1 MRPLGKFWR
10 GRGLKAIV
18 YLDDGV
24 VAVKG
29 HEGTLQESAQVQQ
42 DLKSSRLVVNVEK
55 SDWEP

>member
-1 MRPLGKFWR
+1 M
-10 GRGLKAIV
+10 
-18 YLDDGV
+18 
-24 VAVKG
+24 KG